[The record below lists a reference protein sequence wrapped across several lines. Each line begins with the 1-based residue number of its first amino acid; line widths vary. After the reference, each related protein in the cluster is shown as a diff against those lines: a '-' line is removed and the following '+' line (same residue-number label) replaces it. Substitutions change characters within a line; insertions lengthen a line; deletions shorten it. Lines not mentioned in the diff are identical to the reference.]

1 MNAIQ
6 RLGWL
11 WLIGATGLPWS
22 AWAQA
27 YPERPIRLILASAPG
42 GGTDTM
48 GRILASA
55 LSELLG
61 QQLVPENRP
70 GAGGQIAT
78 ASVTKAPADGYTLL
92 FVSSSYTTGASIQQ
106 LPFDPVAGL
115 TPVASV
121 SKGPMVLTVKN
132 GVAVK
137 NAAELAALARAQPG
151 KLNYGSA
158 GPGSINHFAGE
169 LFAQSAGVKMTHVPY
184 KGMGPATADLIGG
197 HIDVLI
203 ASSPSVMQHVKA
215 EKVKG
220 LGVTSSKPS
229 PLVPGLEPV
238 AVGVKG
244 YEVELWWGMLGPP
257 ALPAAIVNQVNAEV
271 NRALASPELGETF
284 AKEGAEPWPQSPA
297 QFAGVVKGD
306 IERWKK
312 VATEANIKVD

>member
-1 MNAIQ
+1 VRNP
-6 RLGWL
+6 RSWL
-11 WLIGATGLPWS
+11 AALLVS
-22 AWAQA
+22 AAPALAQ
-27 YPERPIRLILASAPG
+27 YPTKPVTIVVPFPPG
-42 GGTDTM
+42 GSNDVFARAIGKK
-48 GRILASA
+48 
-55 LSELLG
+55 LSEAWK
-61 QQLVPENRP
+61 QPVIVDNKP
-70 GAGGQIAT
+70 GAGGMIGAAQV
-78 ASVTKAPADGYTLL
+78 SKAPADGYTLL
-92 FVSSSYTTGASIQQ
+92 FVSSSYTTGAAIQQ
-106 LPFDPVAGL
+106 LPFDPITGL
-115 TPVASV
+115 TPIASV

-137 NAAELAALARAQPG
+137 NAAELAALAKAQPG

-220 LGVTSSKPS
+220 LGVTSTKPS

-238 AVGVKG
+238 ANGVKG
-244 YEVELWWGMLGPP
+244 YEVELWWGVLGP
-257 ALPAAIVNQVNAEV
+257 AGLPAAIAGQVNAEI
-271 NRALASPELGETF
+271 NRALTSPEITETF

-297 QFAGVVKGD
+297 QFAAVVKGD
-306 IERWKK
+306 IDRWKT
-312 VATEANIKVD
+312 VAKEANIKVE

>member
-1 MNAIQ
+1 MRKIS
-6 RLGWL
+6 RLWIATL
-11 WLIGATGLPWS
+11 FLISAS
-22 AWAQA
+22 AWAQF
-27 YPERPIRLILASAPG
+27 PTKPVTIVVPFPPG
-42 GGTDTM
+42 GSNDVFA
-48 GRILASA
+48 RAVA
-55 LSELLG
+55 KKLSDAWK
-61 QQLVPENRP
+61 QPVIVENKP
-70 GAGGQIAT
+70 GAGGMIGA
-78 ASVTKAPADGYTLL
+78 AGVSKAPADGYTLL
-92 FVSSSYTTGASIQQ
+92 FVSSSYTTGAAIQQ
-106 LPFDPVAGL
+106 LPFDPITGL
-115 TPVASV
+115 TPIASV

-132 GVAVK
+132 GTQVK
-137 NAAELAALARAQPG
+137 NAAELAALAKAQPG

-169 LFAQSAGVKMTHVPY
+169 LLAQSAGVKMTHVPY

-220 LGVTSSKPS
+220 LGVTSAKPS

-238 AVGVKG
+238 AIGVKG

-257 ALPAAIVNQVNAEV
+257 GLPAAIVTQVNAEV
-271 NRALASPELGETF
+271 NRALASPELTETF
-284 AKEGAEPWPQSPA
+284 SKEGAEPWSQSPA

-312 VATEANIKVD
+312 VAKEANIKVD